1 MEFFAKVEEYWR
13 VVCDK
18 TSVAWTA
25 FSKAM
30 GKVGRVLKIIGTYIY
45 KLRGLLLAMPVIVGA
60 VILACFN
67 FNNLPS
73 SVGLDLQASGEFAMN
88 VSVGTAVLVPL
99 GITGVCVVLTLCSRK
114 PLYPWLISVFSLV
127 LPLLIYVI
135 NMYPA

>member
-1 MEFFAKVEEYWR
+1 MEFFAKVEQYWR

-18 TSVAWTA
+18 TSVAWKA

-30 GKVGRVLKIIGTYIY
+30 GKVGRVLKLIGTYIY
-45 KLRGLLLAMPVIVGA
+45 KLRGLLLAMPVIISA
-60 VILACFN
+60 IILACFN
-67 FNNLPS
+67 YNNLPVR
-73 SVGLDLQASGEFAMN
+73 VGLDLQASGEFGMT
-88 VSVGTAVLVPL
+88 VSLASAVLVPL
-99 GITGVCVVLTLCSRK
+99 GLTGLCVVLTLCSRK